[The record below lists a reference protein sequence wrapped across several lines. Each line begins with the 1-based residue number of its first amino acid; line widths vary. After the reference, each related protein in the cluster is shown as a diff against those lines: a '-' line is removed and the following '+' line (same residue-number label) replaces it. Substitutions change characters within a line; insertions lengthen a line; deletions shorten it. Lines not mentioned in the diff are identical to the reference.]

1 MPEDG
6 PFGDTRLDA
15 RLLAISAALFVNSP
29 DGGCVESVFTLAT
42 QSFFLVVLRLVFGI
56 TAPGDFNLPFM
67 GCVNLVSDVC
77 INEFRLA
84 KENAYQR

>member
-1 MPEDG
+1 
-6 PFGDTRLDA
+6 
-15 RLLAISAALFVNSP
+15 
-29 DGGCVESVFTLAT
+29 
-42 QSFFLVVLRLVFGI
+42 LRLVFGI